1 MVTQPAG
8 QEELTVIGG
17 RPVEAFDQ
25 HGSTTLV
32 ELRCERVGPPP
43 RAGASPGTSFRVTVH
58 NAPPATDGRDA
69 DENENEMTVGSPV
82 CGEGASL
89 WEALVRARAILDARG
104 WLLPIAASR
113 RDRWCA
119 HAQRHPDMCV
129 VHPFD
134 DFGNAEGML
143 ETAPPDTVVTVT
155 AQREAYLSWA
165 WTHVGAAWGDA

>member
-8 QEELTVIGG
+8 PEELTVIGG

-25 HGSTTLV
+25 HGGTALV

-43 RAGASPGTSFRVTVH
+43 RAGGSPGTSFRVTVH
-58 NAPPATDGRDA
+58 NAPPIVRDRGPDA
-69 DENENEMTVGSPV
+69 DDVTAGSSV

-89 WEALVRARAILDARG
+89 WEALVRAREILDAWG

-129 VHPFD
+129 VHPFA
-134 DFGNAEGML
+134 DFENSEGML
-143 ETAPPDTVVTVT
+143 EIAPPDTVVTVA
-155 AQREAYLSWA
+155 AQREAYLTWA
-165 WTHVGAAWGDA
+165 WTHVGAAWGEA